1 MVEFRDLD
9 GSYFRVKRN
18 GKWQNISFSDL
29 TESEMYEV
37 IDSKGVM
44 WLRNM
49 CVFLGQ
55 TIRKIGDEF
64 DLVREDKAWDI
75 RLHMS

>member
-37 IDSKGVM
+37 IDSKGMM

-64 DLVREDKAWDI
+64 DLVREDKA
-75 RLHMS
+75 

>member
-18 GKWQNISFSDL
+18 GKWKNISFSDL

-37 IDSKGVM
+37 IDSKGMM
-44 WLRNM
+44 WLKNM

-64 DLVREDKAWDI
+64 DLVREDKV
-75 RLHMS
+75 

>member
-29 TESEMYEV
+29 TESEMYSF
-37 IDSKGVM
+37 IDSKGMM
-44 WLRNM
+44 WLKNM

-64 DLVREDKAWDI
+64 DLVREDKA
-75 RLHMS
+75 

>member
-1 MVEFRDLD
+1 MIEFRDLD

-29 TESEMYEV
+29 TESEMYSI
-37 IDSKGVM
+37 IDSKGMM

-64 DLVREDKAWDI
+64 DLVREDKA
-75 RLHMS
+75 

>member
-37 IDSKGVM
+37 IDSKCMM
-44 WLRNM
+44 WLKNM

-64 DLVREDKAWDI
+64 DLVREDK
-75 RLHMS
+75 L

>member
-37 IDSKGVM
+37 IDSKGMM
-44 WLRNM
+44 WLKNM

-64 DLVREDKAWDI
+64 DLVREDKV
-75 RLHMS
+75 

>member
-1 MVEFRDLD
+1 MIEFRDLD
-9 GSYFRVKRN
+9 GAYFRVKRN

-29 TESEMYEV
+29 TESEMYSV
-37 IDSKGVM
+37 IDSKGMM
-44 WLRNM
+44 WLKNM

-64 DLVREDKAWDI
+64 DLVREDKA
-75 RLHMS
+75 

>member
-1 MVEFRDLD
+1 MIEFRDLD
-9 GSYFRVKRN
+9 GAYFRVKRN

-29 TESEMYEV
+29 TESEMYAV
-37 IDSKGVM
+37 IDSKGMM

-64 DLVREDKAWDI
+64 DLVREDKA
-75 RLHMS
+75 

>member
-18 GKWQNISFSDL
+18 GKWRNISFSDL

-64 DLVREDKAWDI
+64 DLVREDKA
-75 RLHMS
+75 

>member
-9 GSYFRVKRN
+9 GSYFKVKRN
-18 GKWQNISFSDL
+18 GKWKNISFSDL

-37 IDSKGVM
+37 IDSKGMM

-64 DLVREDKAWDI
+64 DLVREDKA
-75 RLHMS
+75 

>member
-37 IDSKGVM
+37 IDSKGMM

-49 CVFLGQ
+49 CIFLGQ

-64 DLVREDKAWDI
+64 DLGREDKA
-75 RLHMS
+75 

>member
-64 DLVREDKAWDI
+64 DLVREDKA
-75 RLHMS
+75 

>member
-1 MVEFRDLD
+1 MIESRDLD

-37 IDSKGVM
+37 IDSKGMM

-64 DLVREDKAWDI
+64 DLVREDKA
-75 RLHMS
+75 

>member
-1 MVEFRDLD
+1 
-9 GSYFRVKRN
+9 
-18 GKWQNISFSDL
+18 
-29 TESEMYEV
+29 MYEV
-37 IDSKGVM
+37 IDSKGMM

-64 DLVREDKAWDI
+64 DLVREDKA
-75 RLHMS
+75 

>member
-1 MVEFRDLD
+1 MIEFRDLD
-9 GSYFRVKRN
+9 GAYFRVKRN

-37 IDSKGVM
+37 IDGKGMM

-64 DLVREDKAWDI
+64 DLVREDKE
-75 RLHMS
+75 

>member
-29 TESEMYEV
+29 TESEMYSV
-37 IDSKGVM
+37 IDSKGMM
-44 WLRNM
+44 WLKNM
-49 CVFLGQ
+49 CVFLSQ

-64 DLVREDKAWDI
+64 DLVREDKA
-75 RLHMS
+75 

>member
-9 GSYFRVKRN
+9 GSYFRVRRN

-29 TESEMYEV
+29 TEAEMFEV
-37 IDSKGVM
+37 TDNKGMM
-44 WLRNM
+44 WLQNM

-55 TIRKIGDEF
+55 TIRSIGDEF
-64 DLVREDKAWDI
+64 DIVREKNK
-75 RLHMS
+75 

>member
-29 TESEMYEV
+29 TESEMYSV
-37 IDSKGVM
+37 IDSKGMM
-44 WLRNM
+44 WLKNM

-64 DLVREDKAWDI
+64 DLVREDKA
-75 RLHMS
+75 

>member
-1 MVEFRDLD
+1 MIEFRDLD

-37 IDSKGVM
+37 IDSKGMM

-64 DLVREDKAWDI
+64 DLVREDKA
-75 RLHMS
+75 

>member
-37 IDSKGVM
+37 IDSKGMM

-49 CVFLGQ
+49 CIFLGQ

-64 DLVREDKAWDI
+64 DLVREDKA
-75 RLHMS
+75 

>member
-1 MVEFRDLD
+1 MIEFRDLD

-37 IDSKGVM
+37 IDSKGMM

-64 DLVREDKAWDI
+64 DLVREDN
-75 RLHMS
+75 L

>member
-18 GKWQNISFSDL
+18 GKWQSISFSDL
-29 TESEMYEV
+29 AESEMYEV
-37 IDSKGVM
+37 IDSKGMM
-44 WLRNM
+44 WLKNM

-64 DLVREDKAWDI
+64 DLIREDKA
-75 RLHMS
+75 

>member
-1 MVEFRDLD
+1 MIEFRDLD

-37 IDSKGVM
+37 IDSKGMM

-64 DLVREDKAWDI
+64 DLVREDKV
-75 RLHMS
+75 

>member
-1 MVEFRDLD
+1 MVEFRGLD

-37 IDSKGVM
+37 IDNKGMM
-44 WLRNM
+44 WLKNM

-55 TIRKIGDEF
+55 TIRSIGDEF
-64 DLVREDKAWDI
+64 DLVREEKK
-75 RLHMS
+75 

>member
-1 MVEFRDLD
+1 MIEFRDLD
-9 GSYFRVKRN
+9 GAYFRVKRN

-37 IDSKGVM
+37 IDSKGMM

-64 DLVREDKAWDI
+64 DLVREEKK
-75 RLHMS
+75 

>member
-9 GSYFRVKRN
+9 GAYFRVKRN

-37 IDSKGVM
+37 IDSKGMM

-64 DLVREDKAWDI
+64 DLVREDKE
-75 RLHMS
+75 

>member
-37 IDSKGVM
+37 IDSKGMM

-64 DLVREDKAWDI
+64 DLVREDKV
-75 RLHMS
+75 